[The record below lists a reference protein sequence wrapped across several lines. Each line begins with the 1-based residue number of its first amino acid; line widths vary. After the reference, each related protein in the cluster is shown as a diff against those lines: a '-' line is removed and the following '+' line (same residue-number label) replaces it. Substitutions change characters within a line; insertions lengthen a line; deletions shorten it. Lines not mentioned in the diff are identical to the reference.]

1 MATRHG
7 KGLLPVRI
15 RASQPVFL
23 SSVAMKLD
31 DSESPM
37 QPVRGDFVRT
47 ANLLDVVRRVPTS
60 GLPTKINGLAG
71 SNGSTPA
78 GQEVYSRYVPRP
90 LPPMKWRSTLASRV
104 SQVVR

>member
-1 MATRHG
+1 MVNRHG

-47 ANLLDVVRRVPTS
+47 TNLLEVVRCVPTS
-60 GLPTKINGLAG
+60 GLPTKISGLAG
-71 SNGSTPA
+71 SKGSTPG
-78 GQEVYSRYVPRP
+78 GQ
-90 LPPMKWRSTLASRV
+90 
-104 SQVVR
+104 